1 MTDQLRDDLT
11 TALGSAYLIE
21 RELTGGGMSRV
32 FVAREQALGREV
44 VIKVLPPE
52 LSAGLN
58 RERFRR
64 EIQVAAHLSH
74 PYIVPLLHAGEAG
87 PLLWFTMPF
96 ISGTSLRDKLEQDGA
111 LGVKETVRLVH
122 DVVEALAFAH
132 SRGVVHRDIKPGNI
146 LTDGKHAMVT
156 DFGVAKA
163 LGASLPFTGVAG
175 HTTSGMAIGT
185 PAYMAPEQLAA
196 DPNADH
202 RVDLYAV
209 GLLIY
214 EMLAGTSPFDAPSPT
229 ATMTAQLTRTP
240 TALNTLRADVPPKL
254 ADLVSRLLA
263 KNPEDRPADAA
274 SVLADLEGIGGSI
287 LIDAHRETS
296 GETTGTARANP
307 WTLLA
312 AAAAVTVMI
321 GAGLWAS
328 GAGIFR
334 KNAPPARVET
344 LPVQTSR
351 DASEGQPL
359 FGNNPPL
366 TRADSLAI
374 AAALRDELAKISP
387 QPVASENGER
397 RHADTSLSLD
407 RQVFLADSLVRAKL
421 RELNAS
427 SSPPPAP
434 ASPPGFDRQRFPGT
448 WMGPTPGSI
457 PTKRIL
463 IFAVPSRSGG
473 QELMA
478 RSDSIASL
486 IRERLAGDDHWNVV
500 PVPKSGFMTEPG
512 NWPQADFLLTVGIS
526 KLDGDSLVLRVGIR
540 NTEQGSE
547 FGFRV
552 LASTPALPPNTDEAF
567 RTTLREVMGVLSGIE
582 RSQRSMR
589 WQFTPQSPRTQ
600 GPNNVRGTPTTPN
613 RP

>member
-11 TALGSAYLIE
+11 TALGSAYQLE

-87 PLLWFTMPF
+87 ELLWFTMPY
-96 ISGTSLRDKLEQDGA
+96 ISGTSLRDKLEHDGA
-111 LGVKETVRLVH
+111 LGVRETVRLVH

-163 LGASLPFTGVAG
+163 LGAALPFTGVAG

-196 DPNADH
+196 DPSADH

-214 EMLAGTSPFDAPSPT
+214 ELLAGVSPFDAASPT

-240 TALNTLRADVPPKL
+240 ESLAILRADVPPKL
-254 ADLVSRLLA
+254 ADLVNRLLA

-274 SVLADLEGIGGSI
+274 TVLIELEGIGGSM

-296 GETTGTARANP
+296 GEQAGGSRRKS
-307 WTLLA
+307 WTLV
-312 AAAAVTVMI
+312 AAAVAVTSLV
-321 GAGLWAS
+321 GVGLWAS
-328 GAGIFR
+328 GAGIWGTQVG
-334 KNAPPARVET
+334 PAMVET
-344 LPVQTSR
+344 LPVQAPR
-351 DASEGQPL
+351 DGDEGLPL
-359 FGNNPPL
+359 LGGKGPL

-374 AAALRDELAKISP
+374 AAALRDELARIDP
-387 QPVASENGER
+387 EPADAHPNEAR
-397 RHADTSLSLD
+397 RIDSGLSLD
-407 RQVFLADSLVRAKL
+407 RQVAIADSLVRAKL
-421 RELNAS
+421 QEISAQTSGAARRE
-427 SSPPPAP
+427 
-434 ASPPGFDRQRFPGT
+434 FDRTRFPTNGI
-448 WMGPTPGSI
+448 GPTPGAEI
-457 PTKRIL
+457 VRRIMVVS
-463 IFAVPSRSGG
+463 APSRNREGNTSTY
-473 QELMA
+473 
-478 RSDSIASL
+478 SDSL
-486 IRERLAGDDHWNVV
+486 THMLTERLGESSGWELIPAPARWVT
-500 PVPKSGFMTEPG
+500 PKDGEPA
-512 NWPQADFLLTVGIS
+512 PADILMTVGAS
-526 KLDGDSLVLRVGIR
+526 SESTDSIVLHVGIR
-540 NTEQGSE
+540 NLEPGSSFGYRVIASPPAAKSDLQATYLNIVRDAFGTLESARRASRGAVWQFDQGS
-547 FGFRV
+547 RPP
-552 LASTPALPPNTDEAF
+552 TPD
-567 RTTLREVMGVLSGIE
+567 
-582 RSQRSMR
+582 
-589 WQFTPQSPRTQ
+589 
-600 GPNNVRGTPTTPN
+600 

>member
-11 TALGSAYLIE
+11 TALGSAYQIE

-87 PLLWFTMPF
+87 ELLWFTMPF
-96 ISGTSLRDKLEQDGA
+96 ISGTSLRDKIEQDGA
-111 LGVKETVRLVH
+111 LGVRETVRLVH

-132 SRGVVHRDIKPGNI
+132 SRGVIHRDIKPGNI

-163 LGASLPFTGVAG
+163 LGAALPFTGVAG

-196 DPNADH
+196 DPSADH

-209 GLLIY
+209 GLLMY
-214 EMLAGTSPFDAPSPT
+214 ELLAGVSPFDAPSPT

-240 TALNTLRADVPPKL
+240 ASLAILRADVPPKL
-254 ADLVSRLLA
+254 ADLVTRLLA

-274 SVLADLEGIGGSI
+274 TVLAELEGIGGSM
-287 LIDAHRETS
+287 LMDAHRETS
-296 GETTGTARANP
+296 GEKTAAGRP
-307 WTLLA
+307 KSWTLV
-312 AAAAVTVMI
+312 AAAVVVTSLI
-321 GAGLWAS
+321 GVGLWAT
-328 GAGIFR
+328 GAGTWGR
-334 KNAPPARVET
+334 QPGAARVET

-351 DASEGQPL
+351 DGNDGQPL
-359 FGNNPPL
+359 LGGTKPL

-374 AAALRDELAKISP
+374 ASALRDELARIDP
-387 QPVASENGER
+387 EPTTAQATEAR
-397 RHADTSLSLD
+397 RVDSGLSLD
-407 RQVFLADSLVRAKL
+407 RQVAIADSLVRAKL
-421 RELNAS
+421 HEINAQTSSTIRRE
-427 SSPPPAP
+427 
-434 ASPPGFDRQRFPGT
+434 FDRTRFPSSGI
-448 WMGPTPGSI
+448 GPTPGSESVRRVMI
-457 PTKRIL
+457 VSAPTRN
-463 IFAVPSRSGG
+463 P
-473 QELMA
+473 
-478 RSDSIASL
+478 D
-486 IRERLAGDDHWNVV
+486 
-500 PVPKSGFMTEPG
+500 
-512 NWPQADFLLTVGIS
+512 VGIS
-526 KLDGDSLVLRVGIR
+526 TYADSLTHLLTERLGESSSWDLVPSPTGRFTITEGEAPPADILVTVGASPASQDSIVLHVGIR
-540 NTEQGSE
+540 NLEPGSS
-547 FGFRV
+547 FGYRV
-552 LASTPALPPNTDEAF
+552 IASPPTARSEASAAYRNIVRDALGTLESAR
-567 RTTLREVMGVLSGIE
+567 RTSRGSA
-582 RSQRSMR
+582 
-589 WQFTPQSPRTQ
+589 WQFDQGRRPPTPPE
-600 GPNNVRGTPTTPN
+600 